1 MLKAFQGAEVRKMH
15 KQASEPYENLEN
27 GGTACA
33 SQLVVQHFGA
43 KIASHLHASPSRIKS
58 TFGISRLT
66 ISTIKQGVLTQ
77 ALPKLLD
84 SFCYMTMQAANIRS
98 DMPGRATTSSIQ
110 QPPRIESTSSSA
122 PEESTSF
129 LDSIWNPIQTIA
141 KRTAIYFAFLA
152 AKQPSRIKQVLKQA
166 SESLLSVF
174 DHPCL
179 FFSSVVFMA
188 GLNLIHCKSPVQE
201 FTP

>member
-1 MLKAFQGAEVRKMH
+1 MLK
-15 KQASEPYENLEN
+15 
-27 GGTACA
+27 
-33 SQLVVQHFGA
+33 
-43 KIASHLHASPSRIKS
+43 ASHLHTSLSRIKS
-58 TFGISRLT
+58 TFSISRLKF
-66 ISTIKQGVLTQ
+66 STIRQGIFTQ

-84 SFCYMTMQAANIRS
+84 SFCCLTMQAANIRS

-122 PEESTSF
+122 PQESTSF

-141 KRTAIYFAFLA
+141 KRTAIYLAFLA

-166 SESLLSVF
+166 SESLLSVS

-179 FFSSVVFMA
+179 FLSTVVFMA
-188 GLNLIHCKSPVQE
+188 GLDIFHCKSPVQE
-201 FTP
+201 LTA